1 MPPFCRAYLSRTAT
15 LPLLLACVA
24 LSAFA
29 QRGAVTT
36 HQSLDQMV
44 QEADTIVQGSVLSAK
59 VEPHPQLQNLTTV
72 LVTLDVHDTL
82 KGTTGKTFQFRQYV
96 WDIRDKLDASR
107 YAKGQE
113 VLLLLTHPSQ
123 YGLSS
128 PVGLEQGRFQVVYE
142 KGQATAVNG
151 KGNAA
156 LFANTAVRAKAS
168 NLKLSERT
176 KRLIVSQISGPVP
189 LDDLKAAIRNLQ
201 GINVKA
207 Q

>member
-1 MPPFCRAYLSRTAT
+1 MPPFCRASLSRTAT
-15 LPLLLACVA
+15 LPLLFICV
-24 LSAFA
+24 LSSFA

-36 HQSLDQMV
+36 HQSLDEMV
-44 QEADTIVQGSVLSAK
+44 QEADVIVQGSVLSAK

-72 LVTLDVHDTL
+72 LVTLNVHDTL
-82 KGTTGKTFQFRQYV
+82 KGTAGKTFQFRQYV

-113 VLLLLTHPSQ
+113 VLLLMTQPSQ

-128 PVGLEQGRFQVVYE
+128 PVGLEQGRFHITYE
-142 KGQATAVNG
+142 KGRAMAANG
-151 KGNAA
+151 KNNAA
-156 LFANTAVRAKAS
+156 LFANTADRVKAR
-168 NLKLSERT
+168 NMKLSEQT
-176 KRLIVSQISGPVP
+176 KRLIISQTSGPVL

-201 GINVKA
+201 GMNVKT